1 VRSTLTFALLLAVV
15 ALGCSKAE
23 KRQLLSI
30 VDPAKGA
37 ISVVAVSS
45 RITGSADIQV
55 IVTKSGTVSYQKI
68 IYHLGCMADIDHE
81 ITNIDYD
88 SGLHAVR
95 IKTIKSH
102 NGGPGTE
109 THFIP

>member
-1 VRSTLTFALLLAVV
+1 MRSTLSLALLLAVTI
-15 ALGCSKAE
+15 LGCFKAE

-55 IVTKSGTVSYQKI
+55 LVTKSGTDSYQKNV
-68 IYHLGCMADIDHE
+68 YHLGCMADIDLE
-81 ITNIDYD
+81 ITNIDFD

-95 IKTIKSH
+95 IKTTKSQ
-102 NGGPGTE
+102 NGGPGSE